1 MINRQENGWQLCR
14 VTLSAQQH
22 ETAGELLQSAGALS
36 VTLLGGNQQPVYEPL
51 PGEILLWQQVT
62 LVALFPVGQD
72 LAPLAE
78 LLELLGPVECEYLAE
93 QEWSRVWEQY
103 WQPRCFSDRL
113 WVVPGWDRQPRGG
126 VQLRLDPGLAFG
138 TGSHPTTALCLSWLA
153 EHLGSG
159 RRVVDYGCGSGV
171 LAVAALLLGAE
182 SAIAVDIDPQ
192 AVLATRANAEAN
204 GVSDRLLAAS
214 VEDFDHGDSVEV
226 DLLVAN
232 ILCQPLLEL
241 APRFSALLRAGGD
254 LVLSGLLNDQ
264 ADRVSQAYEPWFD
277 IGEIV
282 QQDGWIRITGIRRN
296 D

>member
-72 LAPLAE
+72 LAPLVE

-103 WQPRCFSDRL
+103 WQPRCFAGRL
-113 WVVPGWDRQPRGG
+113 WVVPGWDQQPRGG

-153 EHLGSG
+153 EHSGSG

-204 GVSDRLLAAS
+204 GVSDRLLAVS
-214 VEDFDHGDSVEV
+214 VDDFDHRDAMEV
-226 DLLVAN
+226 DLVVAN

-241 APRFSALLRAGGD
+241 APRFSALLRTGGD

-264 ADRVSQAYEPWFD
+264 ADRVSHAYEPWFD
-277 IGEIV
+277 IGEIA
-282 QQDGWIRITGIRRN
+282 QQDGWIRMTGVRRN
-296 D
+296 G